1 MGGADSFREA
11 LEIDA
16 EQFVGV
22 KGVKARGRRVTTFN
36 VASVSELEPLRLPEP
51 ESDKDIPDDDL
62 NQTEE
67 SAQDEDNAEY
77 TDDGQLSLF

>member
-1 MGGADSFREA
+1 MGGADSFRDA
-11 LEIDA
+11 MEIDA

-36 VASVSELEPLRLPEP
+36 VASVSELEPLRVPEPLPET
-51 ESDKDIPDDDL
+51 DVPDD

-67 SAQDEDNAEY
+67 SAHNEDNPENS
-77 TDDGQLSLF
+77 DDGQLSLF